1 MVLSNKKRIVLYLP
15 IFTIIFFIASTNIL
29 YVWFGLIVYTSTL
42 LFIFLVSIYSDTYL
56 KTHFKF
62 MALTLFIVSLSSS
75 LLGFS
80 THSFQKK
87 LNYIK
92 AVNFIKNIEDFNIKH
107 GRYPKDETEIH
118 FPDSRNGFYME
129 KFNYYIP
136 NLEKNSYEIKYFDSF
151 WNSKVYSS
159 ERKKWYD
166 DD

>member
-1 MVLSNKKRIVLYLP
+1 MVLSKKKRILLYLP
-15 IFTIIFFIASTNIL
+15 IFIIIFLVASTNIL
-29 YVWFGLIVYTSTL
+29 SVWFGLIVYISTL
-42 LFIFLVSIYSDTYL
+42 LFIFLVSIYSDKYLQTY
-56 KTHFKF
+56 FKF
-62 MALTLFIVSLSSS
+62 IALTLFVVSLFAS

-87 LNYIK
+87 LNYNK
-92 AVNFIKNIEDFNIKH
+92 AVNFIKNIEDFNLKH

-136 NLEKNSYEIKYFDSF
+136 NLEKNSYEIKYFHGF

-159 ERKKWYD
+159 ERKKWYND
-166 DD
+166 D